1 VKKEL
6 RTKRLVSALPPDTK
20 GLEIT
25 MDVRVYR
32 EKPVQK
38 ELPRGGSSAVRG
50 AAAAHKSAAQALW
63 DYLLTQ
69 SNRK

>member
-1 VKKEL
+1 
-6 RTKRLVSALPPDTK
+6 
-20 GLEIT
+20 